1 MEAKYLDIRFLGKF
15 SGLVISRIAD
25 IKTLNMNKAPN
36 MLSEIQIPIPMSLT
50 EELDLS
56 EFSSIDAQIEFLKR
70 RDRVDTMYIT

>member
-56 EFSSIDAQIEFLKR
+56 EFSSLEN
-70 RDRVDTMYIT
+70 